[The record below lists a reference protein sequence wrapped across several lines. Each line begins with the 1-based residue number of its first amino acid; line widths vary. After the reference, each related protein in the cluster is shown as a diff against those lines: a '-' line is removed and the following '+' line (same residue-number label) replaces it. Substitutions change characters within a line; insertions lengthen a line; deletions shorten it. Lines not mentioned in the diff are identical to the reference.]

1 MQVEKSFEVR
11 LGIVIVLITLESRF
25 GALAKNAPHKPVRE
39 DAMTRRLFITVFA
52 ITVLWALP
60 SLAAVSRAENKTLKI
75 VYVKWDCAIASS
87 NLAKAVLEDKL
98 GYKVELLPV
107 TQPVLWTSIASG
119 NADAMVTAWL
129 PNTHAT
135 MYGKVKN
142 QVEMLGKLT
151 GGARLGLAVPDYVP
165 LKSIVE
171 LDVNADKFKGR
182 IVGID
187 PGSGLMQLTEKA
199 MKEYGIQQLQLVE
212 GSGALMTSS
221 LADAIRKQEWI
232 VVTAWSPHW
241 IFGRWPL
248 HYLDDPLGSLGKEE
262 GIFKVGRK
270 GLKKDHPEA
279 WAFLTNFRYEYPGQL
294 QRLMDWNQEKG
305 ADPLKSAHR
314 FMEEHPQLV
323 EAWLKK

>member
-1 MQVEKSFEVR
+1 
-11 LGIVIVLITLESRF
+11 
-25 GALAKNAPHKPVRE
+25 
-39 DAMTRRLFITVFA
+39 MTRRLFIMVLA
-52 ITVLWALP
+52 IMVLWAWP
-60 SLAAVSRAENKTLKI
+60 AQAAAGSKQNKTLKI
-75 VYVKWDCAIASS
+75 VYVEWDCATASS

-107 TQPVLWTSIASG
+107 TQPILWTSIATG
-119 NADAMVTAWL
+119 DADAMVTAWL
-129 PNTHAT
+129 PDTHAA

-142 QVEMLGKLT
+142 QVEMLGKLA

-165 LKSIVE
+165 LKSIDE
-171 LDVNADKFKGR
+171 LDANADKFKGR

-199 MKEYGIQQLQLVE
+199 LKDYDIKQLQLVE
-212 GSGALMTSS
+212 GSGTIMTSS
-221 LADAIRKQEWI
+221 LAEAIRKQEWI

-241 IFGRWPL
+241 MFGRWQM

-270 GLKKDHPEA
+270 GLKKDHPDA
-279 WAFLTNFRYEYPGQL
+279 WAFLTNFRYEDPSQL
-294 QRLMDWNQEKG
+294 QRLMNWNQEKG
-305 ADPLKSAHR
+305 ADPLENARR
-314 FMEEHPQLV
+314 FMKENPQMV